1 MQFYKK
7 TSIGNSTNPLK
18 VAIKVVVILAIIFGI
33 LVVISKINFPSPNQ
47 VIEKKIPQENLK
59 IVK

>member
-7 TSIGNSTNPLK
+7 TSIGSSVNPLK
-18 VAIKVVVILAIIFGI
+18 IIIKVVVILGILFGI
-33 LVVISKINFPSPNQ
+33 LVLVSKINFPSPNQ
-47 VIEKKIPQENLK
+47 LIEKKIPQENLK

>member
-7 TSIGNSTNPLK
+7 TSIGSSINPLK
-18 VAIKVVVILAIIFGI
+18 IIIKVIVILVIIFGI
-33 LVVISKINFPSPNQ
+33 LVVISKINFPSPNKL
-47 VIEKKIPQENLK
+47 IEKKIPQENLK

>member
-7 TSIGNSTNPLK
+7 TSIGSTINPLK
-18 VAIKVVVILAIIFGI
+18 IVIKVVVILAIIFGI
-33 LVVISKINFPSPNQ
+33 LLLVSKINFPSPNQ
-47 VIEKKIPQENLK
+47 IIEKKIPQENLK

>member
-7 TSIGNSTNPLK
+7 TSIGSSINPLK
-18 VAIKVVVILAIIFGI
+18 VIIKVIVILAIIFGI
-33 LVVISKINFPSPNQ
+33 LVLISKINFPSPKQ
-47 VIEKKIPQENLK
+47 LIEKKIPQEKLK